1 MSGRLGAGA
10 LPTMLSFVK
19 FQHTLFALPFAFL
32 GVLLAADGWPDA
44 MVLLWVLLAMVGAR
58 TSAMGLNR
66 IIDREIDRRNPRT
79 ADREL
84 PAGRLPLSGAW
95 AVTLA
100 GTLAFT
106 VAGLNLNTL
115 TATLLPVAMVF
126 FVVYPYLKR
135 FTWLCHTWLGVTVGA
150 AGAGGYIAVAGAFTS
165 ETWLLWVAAAAWI
178 AGFDVVYAMLDVAF
192 DQAHGVH
199 SVPADLGRSAAHTF
213 TVAMYAIAVAAWTAL
228 AFINT
233 ALGLMFLTAVVAVVA
248 PLLGWQV
255 RLLLKFGPG
264 HALAAFNL
272 NLWIGSLLLAAALVD
287 TFWLR

>member
-1 MSGRLGAGA
+1 
-10 LPTMLSFVK
+10 MLSFVK

-32 GVLLAADGWPDA
+32 GVLLAAGGWPGA
-44 MVLLWVLLAMVGAR
+44 TVILWVLLAMVGAR

-84 PAGRLPLSGAW
+84 PSGRLPLAGAW

-106 VAGLNLNTL
+106 VAGLNLNAL
-115 TATLLPVAMVF
+115 TATLLPVAMAF

-135 FTWLCHTWLGVTVGA
+135 FTWLCHIWLGVTVGA

-165 ETWLLWVAAAAWI
+165 EAWLLWLAAAAWI

-199 SVPADLGRSAAHTF
+199 SVPADLGHNAAHVF
-213 TVAMYAIAVAAWTAL
+213 TVGMYILAISAWTAL
-228 AFINT
+228 ALMNE
-233 ALGLMFLTAVVAVVA
+233 ALGVTFLTAVIAVVA
-248 PLLGWQV
+248 PLLAWQV
-255 RLLLKFGPG
+255 RLLLQHGPG
-264 HALAAFNL
+264 RALAAFNL